1 MALFTSEAQ
10 ARFYWRGRLVRY
22 DDFYENNRFVWEPL
36 FLFSLLFLFSR
47 KHRIFR
53 SDIYIYIYSSLS
65 LSLIELLLSLR
76 SRYINIVVSLT
87 RVEADSIK
95 SELNSI
101 DVSIRLGC
109 AASFFLRIKKK
120 GRGRGGREGKGK
132 ERERTTSLGV
142 RERRLDS
149 PLVVFTVQLILLERR
164 RGFPPSEEG
173 ARLPWIRVQPLNA
186 IKRRNGMARHPGQVH

>member
-36 FLFSLLFLFSR
+36 FLFPSLSFFS
-47 KHRIFR
+47 KTSNI
-53 SDIYIYIYSSLS
+53 SQWYIYIYSSLS

-87 RVEADSIK
+87 RVDADSIK

-109 AASFFLRIKKK
+109 AASFFLRIKK
-120 GRGRGGREGKGK
+120 RGGGGGGRKGK